1 MEAERVP
8 TGIPALDALLG
19 GGLERRAVTQV
30 YGEPGCGK
38 SSFVLIA
45 AVERLRAGESVIYL
59 DTEGFSAERFRQVAG
74 GRAEELAR
82 NLFLFEPLDFEQ
94 QGLMIAES
102 EQILRK
108 GGVGLIVLDS
118 ATALYRTELTVG
130 REAQRRLARQMIF
143 LLGLAKRYDIPVL
156 VTNQVY
162 MDVTR
167 NVATGLGG
175 TTMAHL
181 SKAIVRLEGSS
192 GVRQAILE
200 KHRSL
205 PAGGGFS
212 FEMTGDGIRVRESP

>member
-19 GGLERRAVTQV
+19 GGIERRAVTQV

-38 SSFVLIA
+38 SSFVLLA
-45 AVERLRAGESVIYL
+45 AVERLRSGEGVIYL
-59 DTEGFSAERFRQVAG
+59 DTEGFSVERFRQVAG
-74 GRAEELAR
+74 EGAEELAR

-102 EQILRK
+102 ERILQK

-130 REAQRRLARQMIF
+130 REAQRKLARQMIY
-143 LLGLAKRYDIPVL
+143 LLGLAKRYNIPVL
-156 VTNQVY
+156 LTNQVY

-167 NVATGLGG
+167 NMATGLGG

-181 SKAIVRLEGSS
+181 SKAIVRLEGSE
-192 GVRQAILE
+192 GVRRAILE
-200 KHRSL
+200 KHRSR
-205 PAGGGFS
+205 PAGGSFL